1 MSPVKNIATNKKARY
16 DYKIIDKF
24 EAGIVLLGSEVKS
37 LREGN
42 GNIKESYVKFLKKEL
57 WLIGMH
63 IAEYSHSG
71 HNSHTPVRDRK
82 LLLHRRELINLKKKV
97 DVKGVTMVPLS
108 MYFKN
113 GIVKIEF
120 GLARGKKNWDKRQ
133 SIMKK
138 DIERQT
144 QRSYKGQKISL

>member
-1 MSPVKNIATNKKARY
+1 
-16 DYKIIDKF
+16 
-24 EAGIVLLGSEVKS
+24 
-37 LREGN
+37 
-42 GNIKESYVKFLKKEL
+42 
-57 WLIGMH
+57 
-63 IAEYSHSG
+63 
-71 HNSHTPVRDRK
+71 
-82 LLLHRRELINLKKKV
+82 
-97 DVKGVTMVPLS
+97 MVPLS

-113 GIVKIEF
+113 GIVKVEF